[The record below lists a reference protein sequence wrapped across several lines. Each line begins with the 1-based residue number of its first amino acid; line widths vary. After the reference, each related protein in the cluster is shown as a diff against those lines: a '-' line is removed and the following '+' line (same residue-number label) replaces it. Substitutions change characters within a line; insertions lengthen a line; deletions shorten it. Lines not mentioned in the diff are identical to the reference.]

1 MKRRLTG
8 WLFLIALS
16 CGLVSLLWLQRSNR
30 VHLESLPPPQMTIG
44 EHAEVAFQ
52 VPSTQNCRACSS
64 DPTVA
69 EITIISAQNNLL
81 RCRVTALADGSAS
94 LSCTAGGAVSPAYAL
109 SVVPPET
116 GIASGTLVVVPIGK
130 KVSSSPCTYA
140 KKLKTRIFFETAAEA
155 EAQGY
160 SPCKTCL
167 ASN

>member
-94 LSCTAGGAVSPAYAL
+94 LSCTAGGRSIP
-109 SVVPPET
+109 
-116 GIASGTLVVVPIGK
+116 GICPLGCSAGNRDCKRHIGCRSIGK
-130 KVSSSPCTYA
+130 KVSSSPLHICQ
-140 KKLKTRIFFETAAEA
+140 
-155 EAQGY
+155 EAQN
-160 SPCKTCL
+160 PHFL
-167 ASN
+167 